1 MIIGVPKEIKISEN
15 RVGITEAGVK
25 QLVKEGHTVIIE
37 KDAGVGSQITN
48 EQYEKAGAKIIGTK
62 AEVYKTADMI
72 MKVKEPLPDEYELLR
87 ENQILYTYLHL
98 AAEPKLTKVLCERK
112 VKSIAYETIQ
122 LEDGSLPL
130 LKPMSEVA
138 GRMATQ
144 IGAFYLQKDHGG
156 KGVLLGGVTGVKP
169 AKVTI
174 IGGGVV
180 GTNAA
185 KMAVGLGAA
194 VTILDVNT
202 ARLEYLDDI
211 FQGRLMTLYSNTKNI
226 EESVRDC
233 DLLIGGVL
241 ITGHKAPTLVSK
253 ELVSSMS
260 KGSVVVDVAVDQGG
274 CIETCKPT
282 SHQHPTYDVDG
293 VIHYCVPNM
302 PGVVP
307 RTSTYALTNVTLK
320 YASQLAAMGVE
331 DAIAKNKNLYK
342 TPDQIKEYF
351 TNEINSVIWATDKRE
366 QFGFS
371 NKDYSLVFNMKD
383 FYALIMAG
391 GVGSRFWP
399 ISRTSKPKQFIDIL
413 GTGKTHGAREWSTS

>member
-15 RVGITEAGVK
+15 RVGMTEAGVA
-25 QLVKEGHTVIIE
+25 QLVREGHTVYVE
-37 KDAGVGSQITN
+37 NEAGVGSGITN
-48 EQYEKAGAKIIGTK
+48 EQYEKVGAKILAAK
-62 AEVYKTADMI
+62 KEVYAKSDMI
-72 MKVKEPLPDEYELLR
+72 VKVKEPLPDEYDLMK

-112 VKSIAYETIQ
+112 VKAIAYETIQ
-122 LEDGSLPL
+122 PADGSLPL
-130 LKPMSEVA
+130 LTPMSEVA

-144 IGAFYLQKDHGG
+144 VGAFYLQKNHGG
-156 KGVLLGGVTGVKP
+156 KGILMGGVTGVKP

-185 KMAVGLGAA
+185 KMAMGLGAS

-202 ARLEYLDDI
+202 KRLEYLDDI
-211 FQGRLMTLYSNTKNI
+211 FQGRCMTLFSNTKNI
-226 EESVRDC
+226 EDSVRDS

-241 ITGHKAPTLVSK
+241 VTGHKAPTLVSK
-253 ELVSSMS
+253 DMVGMMS

-274 CIETCKPT
+274 CIETCRPT
-282 SHQHPTYDVDG
+282 SHQNPTYEVDG

-320 YASQLAAMGVE
+320 YASMLAAMGVE
-331 DAIAKNKNLYK
+331 DAVAKDK
-342 TPDQIKEYF
+342 TLAKGLNVYGGSVCYEPVARDLGMEYRPY
-351 TNEINSVIWATDKRE
+351 T
-366 QFGFS
+366 
-371 NKDYSLVFNMKD
+371 
-383 FYALIMAG
+383 
-391 GVGSRFWP
+391 
-399 ISRTSKPKQFIDIL
+399 PK
-413 GTGKTHGAREWSTS
+413 

>member
-15 RVGITEAGVK
+15 RVGITEAGVR
-25 QLVKEGHTVIIE
+25 QYVKEGHTVIVE
-37 KDAGVGSQITN
+37 KDAGVGSGISN
-48 EQYEKAGAKIIGTK
+48 EQYEKAGAKIIDTK
-62 AEVYKTADMI
+62 KEVYAKADMI
-72 MKVKEPLPDEYELLR
+72 QKVKEPLPDEYELMK

-112 VKSIAYETIQ
+112 VKAVAYETIQ
-122 LEDGSLPL
+122 LDNGSLPL
-130 LKPMSEVA
+130 LTPMSEVA

-156 KGVLLGGVTGVKP
+156 KGILMGGVTGVKP

-185 KMAVGLGAA
+185 KMAVGLGAS

-211 FQGRLMTLYSNTKNI
+211 FQGRCMTLYSNAKNI
-226 EESVRDC
+226 EESVKDS
-233 DLLIGGVL
+233 DLVVGGVL

-253 ELVSSMS
+253 EMISSMS

-274 CIETCKPT
+274 CIETCRPT
-282 SHQHPTYDVDG
+282 SHQQPTYEVDG

-307 RTSTYALTNVTLK
+307 RTSTYALTNVTAK
-320 YASQLAAMGVE
+320 YGSMLAAMGVE
-331 DAIAKNKNLYK
+331 DAIAKSPALFKGLNVYGGYVCYEPVARDLHMEYK
-342 TPDQIKEYF
+342 PYK
-351 TNEINSVIWATDKRE
+351 
-366 QFGFS
+366 G
-371 NKDYSLVFNMKD
+371 
-383 FYALIMAG
+383 
-391 GVGSRFWP
+391 
-399 ISRTSKPKQFIDIL
+399 
-413 GTGKTHGAREWSTS
+413 